1 MSKMNVNIEVLFRT
15 NYRPL
20 CLYALHYLNDIDAV
34 EDIVQDSFVDLWE
47 LLKGGKEIKNVKSY
61 LYTMVKNR
69 SLEKLKQDNLLTDD
83 TILDKEEFE
92 YEDLEERSCIESR
105 LWTAIDSL
113 PERCRDIF
121 LMSKR
126 DELKYKEIAEEL
138 NISIKTVE
146 SQMSKAMKTLKK
158 GAANIYTFI
167 FC

>member
-1 MSKMNVNIEVLFRT
+1 MSKINLSIDTLFRT

-20 CLYALHYLNDIDAV
+20 CLYALHYLNDIDSV

-61 LYTMVKNR
+61 HYTMVKNR
-69 SLEKLKQDNLLTDD
+69 SLEKLKQDNLLTGDD
-83 TILDKEEFE
+83 IITKDLFND
-92 YEDLEERSCIESR
+92 EDLEERSYIEAR

-126 DELKYKEIAEEL
+126 DGMKYQEISEEL

-146 SQMSKAMKTLKK
+146 NQISKALKTLKK
-158 GAANIYTFI
+158 GAVKIYNFI

>member
-1 MSKMNVNIEVLFRT
+1 MDVDIAILFRT

-47 LLKGGKEIKNVKSY
+47 LLKGGKEIKNAKSY

-83 TILDKEEFE
+83 NILDKEEFE
-92 YEDLEERSCIESR
+92 DEDLEERSYIESR

-126 DELKYKEIAEEL
+126 DGMKYQEIAEEL

-146 SQMSKAMKTLKK
+146 NQMSKALKTLKK
-158 GAANIYTFI
+158 GAVNIYTFI

>member
-1 MSKMNVNIEVLFRT
+1 MDVDIAILFRT

-92 YEDLEERSCIESR
+92 DEDLEERSYIESR

-126 DELKYKEIAEEL
+126 DGMKYQEIAEEL

-146 SQMSKAMKTLKK
+146 NQMSKALKTLKK
-158 GAANIYTFI
+158 GAINIYTFI

>member
-1 MSKMNVNIEVLFRT
+1 MNVNIEVLFRT

-92 YEDLEERSCIESR
+92 DEDLEERSYIESR

-146 SQMSKAMKTLKK
+146 NQMSKALKTLKK
-158 GAANIYTFI
+158 GAVNIYTFI

>member
-15 NYRPL
+15 NFRPL

-83 TILDKEEFE
+83 NILDKE
-92 YEDLEERSCIESR
+92 DSR
-105 LWTAIDSL
+105 MRT
-113 PERCRDIF
+113 
-121 LMSKR
+121 
-126 DELKYKEIAEEL
+126 
-138 NISIKTVE
+138 
-146 SQMSKAMKTLKK
+146 
-158 GAANIYTFI
+158 
-167 FC
+167 

>member
-83 TILDKEEFE
+83 NILDKEEFE
-92 YEDLEERSCIESR
+92 DEDLEERSYIESR
-105 LWTAIDSL
+105 LWSAIDSL

-126 DELKYKEIAEEL
+126 DGLKYKEIAEEL

-146 SQMSKAMKTLKK
+146 NQMSKALKTLKK
-158 GAANIYTFI
+158 GAINMYTFI